1 MNKGFL
7 ITFEGGEGCGKSS
20 QIKLFTKFL
29 EEEKIDFILSREPG
43 GTNIG
48 EDIRNLLLHSKNE
61 IDSKTEFL
69 LFSSGRADHIKN
81 VVKPALE
88 AGKVV
93 VLDRYYDSSFA
104 YQGYAGNLNLD
115 DIKLITDFAID
126 GCVPDL
132 TILLDISYE
141 DGFARKAKDD
151 NLKNLD
157 RMESKGKEYHDKVR
171 RGYLELAKNEPNR
184 IKIVDATKNKEE
196 IFKEIVNLFFEKINK
211 KQKYNFS

>member
-104 YQGYAGNLNLD
+104 YQGYAGNLNLV

-157 RMESKGKEYHDKVR
+157 RIESKGKEYHDKVR
-171 RGYLELAKNEPNR
+171 RGYLELARKEPNR

-196 IFKEIVNLFFEKINK
+196 IFKEIVDLFFEKNEK
-211 KQKYNFS
+211 KFKL

>member
-1 MNKGFL
+1 MRFSLRGYMNKGFL

-69 LFSSGRADHIKN
+69 LFSSGRADHIRN

-141 DGFARKAKDD
+141 YGFARKAKDD

-157 RMESKGKEYHDKVR
+157 RIESKGKEYHDKVR
-171 RGYLELAKNEPNR
+171 RGYLELAKKEPNR

-196 IFKEIVNLFFEKINK
+196 IFKEIVDLFLK
-211 KQKYNFS
+211 K

>member
-157 RMESKGKEYHDKVR
+157 RIESKGKEYHDKVR
-171 RGYLELAKNEPNR
+171 RGYLELARKEPNR

-196 IFKEIVNLFFEKINK
+196 IFKEIVDLFFDKIEKKSQI
-211 KQKYNFS
+211 